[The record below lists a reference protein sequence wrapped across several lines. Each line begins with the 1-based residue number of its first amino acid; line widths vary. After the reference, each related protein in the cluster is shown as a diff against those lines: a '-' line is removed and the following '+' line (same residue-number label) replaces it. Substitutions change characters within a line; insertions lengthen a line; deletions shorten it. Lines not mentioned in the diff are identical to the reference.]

1 MKNYEKIYWKRSSVN
16 FRMADFPLPY
26 SYYPYDMIREVKKE
40 NTSVPKKEENS
51 TELCKQWTDKDL
63 SRWVVTPSAF
73 NVHIRRGGLS
83 FPVDSLYFA
92 DCRLKRMV

>member
-1 MKNYEKIYWKRSSVN
+1 MKKSIENAHQELV
-16 FRMADFPLPY
+16 RMADFPLPY

-40 NTSVPKKEENS
+40 NTSVPKNEENS

-73 NVHIRRGGLS
+73 NVHIRHGGLL
-83 FPVDSLYFA
+83 FLVGSL
-92 DCRLKRMV
+92 CLWRLPYRKEG